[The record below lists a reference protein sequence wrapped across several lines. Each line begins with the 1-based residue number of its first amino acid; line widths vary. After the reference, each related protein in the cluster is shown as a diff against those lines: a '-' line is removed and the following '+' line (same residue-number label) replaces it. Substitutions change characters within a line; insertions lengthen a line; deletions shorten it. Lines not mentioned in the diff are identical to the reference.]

1 MFAIII
7 SSRKFTGRFIA
18 LHQEKSWES
27 KSTAFMCRGVT
38 ASQCTWWYMACNEVF
53 RTSIVLHLSLVF
65 FHWTVKHFKTNY
77 SLYPGHLLLWNIRTR
92 PLSFHL
98 STLYHL
104 ASACC
109 DRPSDPSLAASLMVV
124 VIVARGPAFVS
135 NDGDDY
141 SVSREGERG
150 GKRRKIDVMHHQSL
164 EEKERERKRERE
176 RERERVS
183 LSILRATVSQ
193 SVSLFLWHDSGPF
206 VRREGKMSKIY
217 PTHKLQCL
225 MGETVNVLDPY
236 ICVFS

>member
-1 MFAIII
+1 M
-7 SSRKFTGRFIA
+7 SRGNCFTVHMMIHGMQWGVPHIYCVTFI
-18 LHQEKSWES
+18 
-27 KSTAFMCRGVT
+27 TG
-38 ASQCTWWYMACNEVF
+38 
-53 RTSIVLHLSLVF
+53 F

-164 EEKERERKRERE
+164 EEKERERERE
-176 RERERVS
+176 RESIVVNLTRYRLPGCLS
-183 LSILRATVSQ
+183 LSLTWQR
-193 SVSLFLWHDSGPF
+193 SL
-206 VRREGKMSKIY
+206 
-217 PTHKLQCL
+217 C
-225 MGETVNVLDPY
+225 
-236 ICVFS
+236 